1 LKPLKTALNRR
12 GQALI
17 ELILVLPLFLV
28 FLCATVNLLNYA
40 TFPIWLDELTALH
53 VRLPH
58 IDDLHSKL
66 EKSREGS
73 MIPPYPAPQ
82 DLKKSTTNK
91 NLFRAP
97 LPLHRYY
104 PGQIIRTEISL
115 NLSQFLT
122 RAFLPFGH
130 LPGVNG
136 PIMHGLQMIP
146 LKEFQEESVKDQI
159 RQILFPGS
167 VMEAI
172 SGKLDALGIGLVH
185 LNLDAIPE
193 EMNPGGQNHEN

>member
-1 LKPLKTALNRR
+1 MP
-12 GQALI
+12 
-17 ELILVLPLFLV
+17 P
-28 FLCATVNLLNYA
+28 
-40 TFPIWLDELTALH
+40 FPFGLY

-58 IDDLHSKL
+58 IDDLHRKL
-66 EKSREGS
+66 ENSREGS

-97 LPLHRYY
+97 LPLYRYY
-104 PGQIIRTEISL
+104 PGQIIKTEISL
-115 NLSQFLT
+115 DLSQFLT

-136 PIMHGLQMIP
+136 PIMHGLQMLP

-159 RQILFPGS
+159 RQYPGNWMLS
-167 VMEAI
+167 
-172 SGKLDALGIGLVH
+172 ALGLFTLIWMPYRRKRILEVKTMRIEHETGQSQVEMVFVTTVICVGIISTLSALNRLVEKTI
-185 LNLDAIPE
+185 LTAILMISLPV
-193 EMNPGGQNHEN
+193 P